1 MKTIS
6 SFLLAGFMILFFAFS
21 SIAQPTGPV
30 AISANSGS
38 LSGLPDRYGR
48 PTPDSRGWT
57 DPALNHNKLLQQQA
71 GDGQYKLIGP
81 YKVVGSSYLFGE
93 HHLGDMV
100 ATEAKALNIYLSYNT
115 YNQELEFYS
124 TANPDKPLVKE
135 PGTVDSFTIQANKE
149 AGIAM
154 PLKFVYG
161 PLLGSKDKFYFQEVC
176 KGERFSLYKRYTSDL
191 GYSSANLAQS
201 ELRQFDL
208 ICDYYY
214 TDSES
219 KIPKKIKPNA
229 AGVIKEFKSTMDLS
243 AAINADEF
251 TANPEASFCK
261 AFGLLNQQKKGF

>member
-124 TANPDKPLVKE
+124 TANPDNPFVKE
-135 PGTVDSFTIQANKE
+135 PGTFPFFSPKTPN
-149 AGIAM
+149 
-154 PLKFVYG
+154 G
-161 PLLGSKDKFYFQEVC
+161 PLLGLNDKLYLQEVC
-176 KGERFSLYKRYTSDL
+176 KGYRFSLYKRYTSDL